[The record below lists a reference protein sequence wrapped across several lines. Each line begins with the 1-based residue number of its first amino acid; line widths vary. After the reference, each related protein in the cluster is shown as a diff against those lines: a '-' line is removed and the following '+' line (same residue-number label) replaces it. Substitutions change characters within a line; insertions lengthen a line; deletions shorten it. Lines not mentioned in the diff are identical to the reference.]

1 MFNSSLKTKGVK
13 YVKCCTQCRYQS
25 LCFLLLE
32 CAGDITKH
40 GLKLVPNCEDVKTH
54 PVEYL
59 RRIIQRAPHLET
71 ELQEQYKEELDP
83 NRTLAAQLK
92 LRADMFKD
100 VPMDISKDAEA
111 IRAKLETSYLYRRFV
126 LHIVKV
132 TRGSVA
138 IGNGGGIN
146 QHSVY
151 VPCGKTPD
159 SVADQFEDFL
169 YTLGFDEVVRTSHTT
184 DYSEEVTLKVTL

>member
-1 MFNSSLKTKGVK
+1 MFNLSLKTKGVK
-13 YVKCCTQCRYQS
+13 YAKCCTQCRYQS

-32 CAGDITKH
+32 CAGDITKP

-59 RRIIQRAPHLET
+59 RRVIQKAPHLET

-83 NRTLAAQLK
+83 NQTLAAQLK
-92 LRADMFKD
+92 LRADMFKYA
-100 VPMDISKDAEA
+100 PMDISEDADA

-138 IGNGGGIN
+138 LGNCGSIN

-151 VPCGKTPD
+151 VPFGRTPD
-159 SVADQFEDFL
+159 NVADQFESFL
-169 YTLGFDEVVRTSHTT
+169 YTLGFDKVVRTSNTT
-184 DYSEEVTLKVTL
+184 DYSEEVTLEVTW

>member
-1 MFNSSLKTKGVK
+1 MFNSSLKTRGAK
-13 YVKCCTQCRYQS
+13 YAKCCTQCRYQS

-92 LRADMFKD
+92 LRADMFKAA
-100 VPMDISKDAEA
+100 PMDISKDAEA

-138 IGNGGGIN
+138 IGNDGRIN

-151 VPCGKTPD
+151 APCGKTPD

-184 DYSEEVTLKVTL
+184 DYSEEVTLEVTW